1 MFYQVKKF
9 YRVSCTA
16 EKIEDAKGTKKNPST
31 QKTSRARSKNA
42 DKIQVMEAGAQV

>member
-1 MFYQVKKF
+1 MLDLNEPCFVK
-9 YRVSCTA
+9 V

-31 QKTSRARSKNA
+31 QKTSRERSKNA